1 MRPLSA
7 KLPDGER
14 MLWQGKPSA
23 VAFLKQIFHVN
34 LIVAYIGL
42 LLGWCLITG
51 AQSGHLGDAAFAA
64 LRFAGLSAVALALFA
79 MLSWC
84 LSWSTTYT
92 ITSARVVMEYGFALP
107 KCVSIPFASV
117 DGASLRQAGSASGDL
132 VLDLRQGEKVSYLL
146 MWPHVRPGSLMRAQP
161 MLRALADV
169 HSPATI
175 LSRAL
180 AASSGQMPVPLAGIA
195 AVPDRGAVGAAA

>member
-23 VAFLKQIFHVN
+23 LAFLKQIFHVN
-34 LIVAYIGL
+34 LIVAYVGL

-51 AQSGHLGDAAFAA
+51 AQSGHLGDAAMAA
-64 LRFAGLSAVALALFA
+64 LRFAGLSAVALSLFA
-79 MLSWC
+79 VLSWC

-117 DGASLRQAGSASGDL
+117 NGASLRHNGAAAGDL

-169 HSPATI
+169 QSPANI

-180 AASSGQMPVPLAGIA
+180 AASAGQLPVPLADVVA
-195 AVPDRGAVGAAA
+195 APDRGAVGAAA

>member
-34 LIVAYIGL
+34 LIVAYVGA

-79 MLSWC
+79 VLSWC

-117 DGASLRQAGSASGDL
+117 DGASLRGTGGAGDL
-132 VLDLRQGEKVSYLL
+132 VLQLRQGEKTSYLL

-161 MLRALADV
+161 MLRAVADV
-169 HSPATI
+169 QTAASI

-180 AASSGQMPVPLAGIA
+180 AASAGQSPVPVTGI
-195 AVPDRGAVGAAA
+195 VPVADRGAVGAAA

>member
-1 MRPLSA
+1 MRPLCA

-23 VAFLKQIFHVN
+23 AAFLKQIFHLN
-34 LIVAYIGL
+34 LIVAYVGL

-51 AQSGHLGDAAFAA
+51 AQSGHLGDAALAA
-64 LRFAGLSAVALALFA
+64 LRFAGLSGVALALFGV
-79 MLSWC
+79 LSWC

-107 KCVSIPFASV
+107 KSVSIPFASV
-117 DGASLRQAGSASGDL
+117 DGASLRQAGAAGDL
-132 VLDLRQGEKVSYLL
+132 VLELRQGEKVSYLL
-146 MWPHVRPGSLMRAQP
+146 MWPHVRPGSVMRAQP

-169 HSPATI
+169 QAPASI

-180 AASSGQMPVPLAGIA
+180 AASAGQMPVPLAGMA
-195 AVPDRGAVGAAA
+195 PLPGRGAVGAAA